1 MMKRLVWFLGGAAA
15 GIAGAG
21 VAKKK
26 VKAAA
31 AELAP
36 ANVARKAGGRAR
48 DAYQEGKRA
57 MRAKEAELRARLD
70 GRSGTLAD
78 DLDPGDT
85 VLVLSL
91 IHISEPTRPY

>member
-31 AELAP
+31 AEPSML
-36 ANVARKAGGRAR
+36 
-48 DAYQEGKRA
+48 
-57 MRAKEAELRARLD
+57 EA
-70 GRSGTLAD
+70 S
-78 DLDPGDT
+78 
-85 VLVLSL
+85 
-91 IHISEPTRPY
+91 RPYRPNSVLPVRTRDGDNAVHRSAASAASCPAVGLMRVGGAWPRCGRVPA